1 MEISKIPIQE
11 TPLFHFNY
19 DKHKDLNDIILSDFG
34 TIIKYDNYK

>member
-19 DKHKDLNDIILSDFG
+19 DKHKDLNDIILSE
-34 TIIKYDNYK
+34 IKEERKKDS